1 MTTGINTLGTD
12 LIQWLSM
19 PHMIATFLIFCRV
32 TGLFIAAPFF
42 NHSGFPVQLRLWFAL
57 ATALIFYLTV
67 NVPSQIEALSWIPMD
82 LPHLLPFILKELILG
97 LVLGITMKYVLDAF
111 HLAGE
116 TLSMQMGLSI
126 ANALDPSTGM
136 QAPIIGGILSQYAL
150 ILFVCLGMHH
160 WVLLALHSS
169 FDQIPLHLMPD
180 VGKMGILCKRML
192 LVSAGM
198 FSTGLMLAAPIQATL
213 FMVEV
218 ALGYVSKLMPQMNI
232 FMVAAPLKLMIGMWG
247 LFTFLPIMSSFM
259 TDHYNDHIKILR
271 MMLNGLL

>member
-12 LIQWLSM
+12 LVQWLSM

-32 TGLFIAAPFF
+32 TGLFLAAPFF
-42 NHSGFPVQLRLWFAL
+42 NHPSFPMQLRIWFAL

-82 LPHLLPFILKELILG
+82 LPHLVPFILKELVLGLLLG
-97 LVLGITMKYVLDAF
+97 LVMKYVLDAL

-126 ANALDPSTGM
+126 ANALDPASGT
-136 QAPIIGGILSQYAL
+136 QKPIIGGILSQYAL

-180 VGKMGILCKRML
+180 IDKLGILSKRML
-192 LVSAGM
+192 LISSGM
-198 FSTGLMLAAPIQATL
+198 FSTGLMLAAPIQAML
-213 FMVEV
+213 FMTEV

-232 FMVAAPLKLMIGMWG
+232 FMVAAPLKLMLGFWG
-247 LFTFLPIMSSFM
+247 LVTFLPIMSTFM
-259 TDHYNDHIKILR
+259 TDHYNDHIKVLR
-271 MMLNGLL
+271 MLLNGLL